1 MCLPWYDP
9 QRLQSAVAFQGTEY
23 GYEDLIAANVYTLTG
38 VMPQPPVPDPAT
50 GTLSLLALGALCA
63 REVGRSAFQGCF
75 FKRPGMPP
83 GRFVHSCGGLHLP
96 TPQKGQPLRG
106 LPFG

>member
-1 MCLPWYDP
+1 MGDDSAVKSVAYDP

-38 VMPQPPVPDPAT
+38 VMPQPPVPEPAT

-63 REVGRSAFQGCF
+63 RRRR
-75 FKRPGMPP
+75 K
-83 GRFVHSCGGLHLP
+83 
-96 TPQKGQPLRG
+96 
-106 LPFG
+106 